1 MHQETDADR
10 WGKCISEKI
19 TYGNNMEIP
28 TPAEL
33 REKRI
38 RMGLKQADVARMAG
52 ISQSMVA
59 RIESGSVDPRVSTLA
74 KIVEVL
80 QAAERSAITAA
91 DVMTS
96 PVLFVVPGDP
106 ISRAVEIM
114 GQNGISQLPVLE
126 NGVPVGCISESAI
139 MNAMEEVGF
148 HQTHQKLVRD
158 CMEPGFPTVPRQR
171 LSIRSSISCITT
183 MQSSCSRKG
192 RCEASLPNTT

>member
-1 MHQETDADR
+1 MNRE
-10 WGKCISEKI
+10 GKNISIKI
-19 TYGNNMEIP
+19 TYSNNMEIP

-59 RIESGSVDPRVSTLA
+59 RIESGSVDPRVSTLT

-96 PVLFVVPGDP
+96 PVLFVASDDP
-106 ISRAVEIM
+106 INHAVKIM

-126 NGVPVGCISESAI
+126 GGIPIGCISESAI
-139 MNAMEEVGF
+139 MNAMGERGF

-158 CMEPGFPTVPRQR
+158 CMEPGFPTVPPTAPIDTIVH
-171 LSIRSSISCITT
+171 LLHHNHAVVVLE
-183 MQSSCSRKG
+183 KG
-192 RCEASLPNTT
+192 RVQGVITKHDLISLIA